1 MNKFLRF
8 GLLVLGLQFTALAQ
22 EAPRPSHSFQLAKEI
37 PTLQLQTPNLQD
49 LAQEDLLR
57 DKQGVLYRIGVAI
70 PTHLSPQ
77 NAGLWTSNP
86 DGSRTWQIII
96 SAPGAE
102 AISYLFEQFVLHGGS
117 SLRIQNLYG
126 QDVHP
131 LLTSADVEVH
141 QMQNAALCGGT
152 THLLTLTEPAYT
164 TPSELYLDR
173 IMYNYRSTGYGGAEK
188 INESDPC
195 EVNVNCS
202 PVGDPW
208 QDEKRGVARIY
219 VVEGNQAGWCS
230 GSLVNNTAQDC
241 KPYFLTALHCGV
253 NATASNMNQ
262 WKFFFRY
269 EAPTCTNPTTVGTLA
284 NYFISGCLRIADSG
298 DSGGNS
304 GSDFLLVR
312 LGNTN
317 NENNVINNLKSAN
330 FNAYWNGWNASPNP
344 TTGGAS
350 IHHPAGDIKKIS
362 TFTGNTISTQWGSAA
377 GSHWRVNWTANTN
390 GHGVTEG
397 GSSGSP
403 LFDGA
408 AGYIIGTLTGG
419 ASYCTSPNAPDQYGK
434 MSFHWTANGTTS
446 TEQLKPWLD
455 PANQNVLVF
464 GGSAD
469 PCNPLA
475 GPCTASAVC
484 DEHINTVS
492 LNTIN
497 NSSACGNNGYTDYS
511 NISTS
516 LAKGNTYTLTIT
528 PAILNN
534 TQSIAYTDD
543 EIAAWI
549 DFNNDFDFNDP
560 AEQVAYVLVGS
571 GWTNTFNVTIPLTS
585 ETGQVRM
592 RVRISY
598 QPDGA
603 ITPCGP
609 ATFGETEDY
618 SINITSGVG
627 IDEHPLAQVQ
637 VYPNPANEVLFI
649 DLKDLE
655 NVNSIALLDVNGK
668 QIQELTNVKN
678 GLNTIQ
684 IEQFAAGVYQV
695 RISQDGY
702 QITQRVVKL

>member
-8 GLLVLGLQFTALAQ
+8 GLLVLGLQFTALAH
-22 EAPRPSHSFQLAKEI
+22 EAQRPSHSFQLAKEI

-269 EAPTCTNPTTVGTLA
+269 EAPTCTNPTIVGTLA

-455 PANQNVLVF
+455 PANQNILVF

-497 NSSACGNNGYTDYS
+497 NSSACGNNGYTDFT

-571 GWTNTFNVTIPLTS
+571 GWTNTFNVTIPLTAQ
-585 ETGQVRM
+585 TGQVRM

-678 GLNTIQ
+678 GLNTFQ
-684 IEQFAAGVYQV
+684 IEQLAAGIYQV
-695 RISQDGY
+695 RINQDGY